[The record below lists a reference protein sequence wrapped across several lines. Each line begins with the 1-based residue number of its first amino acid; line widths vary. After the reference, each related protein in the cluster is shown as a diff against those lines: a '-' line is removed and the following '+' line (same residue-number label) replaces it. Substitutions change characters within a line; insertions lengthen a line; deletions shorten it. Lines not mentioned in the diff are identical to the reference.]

1 LPPQGICDM
10 RTALS
15 EATKINLTAIL
26 SETCRVLKSLIA
38 LRAISL
44 LRKVRT
50 SRDTPTAAS

>member
-1 LPPQGICDM
+1 M

-26 SETCRVLKSLIA
+26 SETCRVLKCLIA

-44 LRKVRT
+44 LRKVRGFK
-50 SRDTPTAAS
+50 ACLQAGAG